1 MALRCVYTDLDG
13 TLLGL
18 GASLFTDEEGNFS
31 MSQARALEA
40 CARAG
45 VEVVIMSGRR
55 EVQVHEDARI
65 IGQTSY
71 IFEAGGAF
79 SVDRERYMMTGDFE
93 LDPELKVVEQISAR
107 GVPDLL
113 MGHFG
118 EKLEFHEPWHV
129 GRELSHLFRGEVDPA
144 EADRLLEENGHGD
157 LRLLDNGAIHRR
169 MEGIEVTHCYHLVPK
184 AVSKVAAVAAHARV
198 RGYDIQETIA
208 VGDSLE
214 DLEVAPSVGT
224 FFVVAN
230 GPEKDP
236 GVRGAMARF
245 PNAKVTEAR
254 NGAGFYEAVITSLM
268 GS

>member
-40 CARAG
+40 CSRAG

-71 IFEAGGAF
+71 IFEAGSAF
-79 SVDRERYMMTGDFE
+79 SVDRERFMMTGDFE
-93 LDPELKVVEQISAR
+93 LDPERTVVEQITGR

-113 MGHFG
+113 LESFSG
-118 EKLEFHEPWHV
+118 KLEFHEPWHLN
-129 GRELSHLFRGEVDPA
+129 REMSHLFRGEVDPA
-144 EADRLLEENGHGD
+144 EANRVLEENGHGD
-157 LRLLDNGAIHRR
+157 LRLLDNGAIHRK
-169 MEGIEVTHCYHLVPK
+169 MPGIETTHCYHLVPRG
-184 AVSKVAAVAAHARV
+184 VSKAAAVAAHARV
-198 RGYDIQETIA
+198 RGYELEETIA

-236 GVRGAMARF
+236 GVREALSLY
-245 PNAKVTEAR
+245 PNARVTEAR
-254 NGAGFYEAVITSLM
+254 NGAGFYEAVMTSLM
-268 GS
+268 A

>member
-13 TLLGL
+13 TLLGK

-31 MSQARALEA
+31 MSQARGLEA
-40 CARAG
+40 CHRAG

-55 EVQVHEDARI
+55 EMQVHEDARI

-71 IFEAGGAF
+71 IFEAGAAF
-79 SVDRERYMMTGDFE
+79 SVDRERFMMTGDFE
-93 LDPELKVVEQISAR
+93 LDEQLTICQQIEAR
-107 GVPDLL
+107 GVPELL

-129 GRELSHLFRGEVDPA
+129 NREMSHLFRGEVDPA
-144 EADRLLEENGHGD
+144 EANRLLEENGHGD
-157 LRLLDNGAIHRR
+157 LRLLDNGAITRR
-169 MEGIEVTHCYHLVPK
+169 MPGIEVTNCYHLVPK
-184 AVSKVAAVAAHARV
+184 DVSKGAAVAAHARV
-198 RGYDIQETIA
+198 RGYDISETIA

-224 FFVVAN
+224 FFMVAN

-236 GVRGAMARF
+236 GVRAALPRF
-245 PNAKVTEAR
+245 PNARVTGEK
-254 NGAGFYEAVITSLM
+254 NGAGFYEAVVRSLM

>member
-71 IFEAGGAF
+71 IFEAGSAF
-79 SVDRERYMMTGDFE
+79 AVDGERFMATGEFE
-93 LDPELKVVEQISAR
+93 LDPERTVVEQMTER

-113 MGHFG
+113 LGAFPG
-118 EKLEFHEPWHV
+118 KLEFHEPWHR

-144 EADRLLEENGHGD
+144 EANRLLDEHGHAD

-169 MEGIEVTHCYHLVPK
+169 MPGIEVAHCYHLVPRG
-184 AVSKVAAVAAHARV
+184 VSKAGAVAAHSRV
-198 RGYDIQETIA
+198 RGYAPEETIA

-214 DLEVAPSVGT
+214 DLEVAPAVGT

-236 GVRGAMARF
+236 GVREALARF
-245 PNAKVTEAR
+245 PNARVTEER
-254 NGAGFYEAVITSLM
+254 NGSGFYEAVVTSLM
-268 GS
+268 A

>member
-13 TLLGL
+13 TLLGS

-31 MSQARALEA
+31 MAQARGLEA
-40 CARAG
+40 CHRAG

-71 IFEAGGAF
+71 IFEAGAAF
-79 SVDRERYMMTGDFE
+79 SIDRERFMMTGDFE
-93 LDPELKVVEQISAR
+93 LHPEKTVCEQVDER

-113 MGHFG
+113 IGHFG
-118 EKLEFHEPWHV
+118 PKFEYHDPWHV
-129 GRELSHLFRGEVDPA
+129 GRDLSHLFRGEVDPA
-144 EADRLLEENGHGD
+144 EANRLLEENGHGD
-157 LRLLDNGAIHRR
+157 LRLLDNGAIHRK
-169 MEGIEVTHCYHLVPK
+169 MEGLEVTHCYHLVPK
-184 AVSKVAAVAAHARV
+184 DVSKGAAVAAHARA
-198 RGYDIQETIA
+198 RGYDLSETIA

-224 FFVVAN
+224 FFMVAN
-230 GPEKDP
+230 GPEKDK
-236 GVRGAMARF
+236 GVREALTRFRNAR
-245 PNAKVTEAR
+245 VTEER
-254 NGAGFYEAVITSLM
+254 NGAGFYEAVVTSLM